1 MQKKTNILIAVIVA
15 FSILVSYF
23 KDVHAFSFSAEIN
36 KKFTPI
42 SIVAGQISRLDIT
55 IFNPNLF
62 QLENASFTDS
72 LIGRQPGLH
81 IATPSNLT
89 NTCGGVVIAAAGST
103 TISLSGGTVPPQV
116 GSTPGTCVVSVDVT
130 STTPGN
136 LINTIP
142 AYGVAPSYGGEGLF
156 ATARG
161 GLDVITNT
169 NSASAT
175 LQVNS
180 VQPPSLSKSFS
191 PATTW
196 VGQSTQLEIN
206 LFNNDLNNALTEVT
220 FTDYLPPSF
229 TVSSPLTTSLS
240 GCGSS
245 TLTANVGD
253 NFITLSNATIAP
265 NSNCRV
271 RVRVISTTQGQYTNT
286 IPAGP
291 AGVGSVKTRQG
302 VTNLTPASG
311 NINVQAVGLTKT
323 IVPENIQQGDTS
335 LLTITLRNPTGSPYT
350 GVSITDNLPA
360 GVTIFGTPAVNQ
372 CGGTV
377 SFPSDTRNSI
387 TLTNGVIPAG
397 NVTTPGTC
405 TIVTQITSTT
415 VGNHINT
422 IPAGALQ
429 GPVTNAFPASDNLNV
444 QARVINV
451 EKTFGAVSFVV
462 GRTTSLTIR
471 LANAASTTLTG
482 VTFTDTLPAN
492 LLVVGT
498 PTASA
503 SCGGSAVVTS
513 TPSSITLSN
522 GVIPPGTVSNP
533 GYCYI
538 YATVTA
544 TVNGSYSNSIPA
556 GDVTS
561 DQGVTNTAS
570 NTATTTAYPIGG
582 NATVGKAFSPTTI
595 SAGGSSRLQITIT
608 APNDTGISGIS
619 LTDILPGDLAIL
631 GSPAPATTCSGATL
645 VAQTGTRVIQLS
657 GGSIVNPGGNC
668 TVTVYVTSNTSG
680 VYTNSL
686 PGGSLST
693 FEGRTD
699 PTNRTAQLTVTE
711 FSISKQFTP
720 STVNPN
726 GISRLTIYLSNKAT
740 VPLINV
746 NLTDNLPSGLT
757 VAPNPEAES
766 TCDGGTFNPLYPSQT
781 VAITGTSVP
790 PSDGVVPGL
799 CRISVN
805 VIATGSPGSRNNT
818 INTSNVLARISGTT
832 TDIRPVAN
840 AQATLTVGSLSIQ
853 IVKGFSP
860 ESVLGG
866 TFSVM
871 SIELNNPNNAPLSGI
886 RFVDSMPEGMI
897 LADPPVFNE
906 GDCGG
911 SLTAAV
917 DRKSFTY
924 SGGSL
929 PSSGRCTLTLHATMN
944 VTGTLTNTIPAGAV
958 TTTEGATNPDAASA
972 SLVNLPGASLSKSFS
987 PNPVSVG
994 VHSLL
999 TITITNLNNITLTG
1013 MGLVDTLPDN
1023 LVISDAVSLVNHCG
1037 GTLTANPGSQEIA
1050 LEEGTIGPNASCSMV
1065 IPVVS
1070 SVPNSYQNIIPSDT
1084 LITTEEIT
1092 NGDPAEDTLV
1102 VTAYSLGNRVWEDN
1116 GAGTGIANNGIRDGS
1131 EPGLAGVAV
1140 RLYEDLN
1147 DDNTPDGAPVATTT
1161 TNAGGYYRFDN
1172 LIPGN
1177 YIVEVVIPS
1186 GFIASTVNFGD
1197 PDNNID
1203 NDNNGVVSAGG
1214 TVRSYAV
1221 TLENTYVEPEDDN
1234 DPITNPE
1241 AGESPNNYS
1250 NRTVDFGLFRP
1261 YTLGNR
1267 VWNDNGAG
1275 GGNANNGILDGSEPG
1290 IQNVIVRLYRDSD
1303 NNGTPDGSFI
1313 AYTTTDANGY
1323 YWFNNLIADNYI
1335 VEVVP
1340 PSGYLGGTINGGDPD
1355 NNIDNDNNGVVL
1367 SGLNIRSD
1375 PVTLGPDDNEP
1386 LNDND
1391 PETNPMTGE
1400 SPNGYSNRTVDFS
1413 LIQAYSLGNR
1423 VWFDNGAGTGGVA
1436 NDGIRNGTEP
1446 GLSGVTVYLYPGV
1459 DVNLDGV
1466 PDQASVA
1473 ATITDGNG
1481 YYRFDNL
1488 ITGEYIVG
1496 VMPPAGFN
1504 SSAANGGDPDNN
1516 IDNDNNGITTS
1527 GGMIYSGSISLGPDG
1542 GEPINDNDPATNPQA
1557 GEAPNAYSNRTLDF
1571 GLFQPPYSIGN
1582 RVWNDNGAGSGGI
1595 AGNGILDGEEPG
1607 IGNAVVRLYRDTNG
1621 DGSPDGFAIASII
1634 TNAFGYYRFDN
1645 LTSGKYI
1652 VEVIVPDGFVSST
1665 YATSG
1670 PDLDPTDNDDNG
1682 VYLVGNAIRSH
1693 TITLE
1698 AGGLEPLGEED
1709 AHPNPATGVADD
1721 AYANLTVDF
1730 GFTPLAS
1737 IGDRVWYDANYNGIQ
1752 DSGESGITGVTVRL
1766 YSGDDTLIATTTTTG
1781 GGLYSFTNLLP
1792 GDYYV
1797 IFTLPGSSYT
1807 FSPQNQGGD
1816 DSLDSDADLISGKTA
1831 TTTLIAGENDR
1842 TWDAGMYQPPA
1853 SIGDLVWYDTNLNGI
1868 QDAGESGVAGVSV
1881 SLFRPDYG
1889 PDGIYL
1895 TADDSD
1901 PVGVQTT
1908 GITGLYSFTNLVPG
1922 TYFVQFTLPTGYA
1935 FSPLNQGGDDTLDS
1949 DADRITGKTIQTT
1962 LIFNENDP
1970 TWDAGIYQLASIGDR
1985 VWNDFNQNGIQDAGE
2000 SGINNVVVELYTG
2013 AGSLVAST
2021 STTTIGGVSGS
2032 YNFSNLEPGDYY
2044 LVFYTPGGFA
2054 VTSPDQGGDDATDS
2068 DVNPVTGR
2076 SVVTTLSSG
2085 ENDVSWDA
2093 GYYQLA
2099 SLGDRV
2105 WNDLN
2110 QNGIQDAGEPGVNG
2124 VTVHLYDSTGNLVGT
2139 TMTAGG
2145 GLYSFTNLEPGEYYL
2160 DFAEPYGFAFVAP
2173 NQGSDDALDS
2183 DVNPINGTTTLTTLV
2198 PGENDTSWDAGIYQL
2213 LSSIGNRVWVDENG
2227 NGIQDAG
2234 EAGLNGVTV
2243 DLYDANNNLISTTT
2257 TGTVGSDDGMYAFTD
2272 LIPDY
2277 YYLVFTPPSGY
2288 YITLLDQG
2296 MDDALDSDA
2305 NRTNGR
2311 TNLTQLDPGEDDLT
2325 WDMGLYQTTVLGNRV
2340 WLDLN
2345 ANGIQDSGELGV
2357 NGVTVNLYRV
2367 GFGLVDT
2374 AVTAPD
2380 GSEQGI
2386 YLFENLVPGDYYVEF
2401 VLPSGF
2407 HFSPV
2412 NEGTDNGLDSDADT
2426 NSGQTTI
2433 TTLVSGETDLTWDA
2447 GIYQYA
2453 AIGDRVWLDNNGNG
2467 IQDAGESGMAG
2478 VTVDLYSAAGVSL
2491 GTTTTDANGNY
2502 LFSNLVPGSYYIT
2515 FTPPSGYS
2523 ITLQDQGAHNTLD
2536 SDADRT
2542 SGETVITEL
2551 VSNETDLT
2559 WDAGLYLPASI
2570 GDLVWLDTNGN
2581 GIQDA
2586 GESGMANVAV
2596 GLYSAAGVELATT
2609 ITDVNG
2615 NYLFDYLIP
2624 ANYYLVFTPPSG
2636 YAITLQNQ
2644 GGDDML
2650 DSDIDRSTGQTVITS
2665 LSSDEVDL
2673 TWDAGMYIPAS
2684 LGDFVWEDLNADG
2697 IQNSGEPG
2705 LVDVIVNLYE
2715 SGGSLVASTTT
2726 ASNGSYNF
2734 TNLIPG
2740 IYYVEFIPPTGYA
2753 FSPANAGADDGV
2765 DSDADILTGQTSNT
2779 TLISGENDTTWDA
2792 GLYQLTTLGNK
2803 VWNDLNTN
2811 GIQDIGEPGVNDV
2824 TVRLYDSSNTLIA
2837 STTTANVLGEDGI
2850 YAFVDLLPGEYHV
2863 EFVLPD
2869 GYVFT
2874 IANQGSDDSLDSDP
2888 NRFTG
2893 IAPSTTLISN
2903 EIDLTWD
2910 AGIYQQVGRIGAAK
2924 RVVGSPVE
2932 VTSGTWDI
2940 TYEILVRNYSN
2951 VPLTAVQI
2959 TDDFSATFATGAT
2972 FTIQSV
2978 SSSDFTVNSAY
2989 TGTAGNLNIL
2999 DGTDALDVNE
3009 SGTIT
3014 LVVRVVPQNFGPFNN
3029 SASVSGQPIIGDP
3042 VTDTSQNGTN
3052 PDPDNNSDPTDNN
3065 DPTPVDFGPN
3075 LFDPPFGIKILD
3087 ASNLP
3092 ILQWTMDWINDT
3104 NIVAINASVSDEIPV
3119 GTSFYDNLIPS
3130 GYPLPSGDQPFGTTT
3145 NGVSCTDDSGITNT
3159 EYCYYEGPT
3168 LLYPRGRVI
3177 WQGVLGPDLGIRDPQ
3192 VAVNDIRIVFSVTRL
3207 DGVRRVQNTAYINA
3221 DRNGDGDTDD
3231 PNEIRV
3237 FSASDSWN
3245 APRLPETGFAPGVIS
3260 NLPIQPVQKTYTQ
3273 TGGMSIQIPALS
3285 KSMPVVGVPITNGEW
3300 DLTWLSNQ
3308 AGYLAGTAF
3317 PTQAGNSVI
3326 TGHVYLPNGNPGPF
3340 NDLSKLKYGDQI
3352 IITAYGQKY
3361 IYEVRE
3367 VNRILPDSQEAF
3379 AHSEYPVLTL
3389 VTCQGY
3395 DETSGLYLWRYYVRA
3410 VQVKIEN

>member
-1 MQKKTNILIAVIVA
+1 MQKKPNILIAVIVA
-15 FSILVSYF
+15 FSILFSYF

-89 NTCGGVVIAAAGST
+89 NTCGGVVIAAAGTT

-116 GSTPGTCVVSVDVT
+116 GSTPGTCVISVDVT

-142 AYGVAPSYGGEGLF
+142 AYGETPSYGGEGLY

-206 LFNNDLNNALTEVT
+206 LFNNDLNTALTEAT
-220 FTDYLPPSF
+220 YTDYLPPSF

-240 GCGSS
+240 GCGSA
-245 TLTANVGD
+245 TLSANVGD
-253 NFITLSNATIAP
+253 TSITLNNATIAP

-271 RVRVISTTQGQYTNT
+271 RVRVISSTQGQYTNT

-291 AGVGSVKTRQG
+291 AGAGSVQTRQG
-302 VTNLTPASG
+302 VTNLAPASG
-311 NINVQAVGLTKT
+311 NINVQAVGITKT

-377 SFPSDTRNSI
+377 SFPSDTRDSI
-387 TLTNGVIPAG
+387 TLTSGVVPAG

-429 GPVTNAFPASDNLNV
+429 GPITNAFPASDNLNV
-444 QARVINV
+444 QARVIAV
-451 EKTFGAVSFVV
+451 RKDFGGTLVV
-462 GRTTSLTIR
+462 GGTTALTIR

-538 YATVTA
+538 YATVTT
-544 TVNGSYSNSIPA
+544 TVNAAYSNVIPA

-619 LTDILPGDLAIL
+619 LTDNLPGDLVIL
-631 GSPAPATTCSGATL
+631 GSPAPVTNCAGATL
-645 VAQTGTRVIQLS
+645 VTQTGTQVIQLS
-657 GGSIVNPGGNC
+657 GGSITTPGTSC

-680 VYTNSL
+680 VYTNTL

-699 PTNRTAQLTVTE
+699 PTTRSTNLTVTE

-720 STVNPN
+720 TTVNPN
-726 GISRLTIYLSNKAT
+726 GISRLSIYLSNKAT

-746 NLTDNLPSGLT
+746 TLTDTLPSGLS
-757 VAPNPEAES
+757 VAPSPEAES
-766 TCDGGTFNPLYPSQT
+766 TCDGGTFNPIPLSQT
-781 VAITGTSVP
+781 VSITGTSVP

-799 CRISVN
+799 CRLSVN
-805 VIATGSPGSRNNT
+805 VIATGSPGSRINT
-818 INTSNVLARISGTT
+818 ITTSNVLARISGTT

-866 TFSVM
+866 SYSVM

-886 RFVDSMPEGMI
+886 GFVDTMPEGMI
-897 LADPPVFNE
+897 LADPPAFDT

-911 SLTAAV
+911 TLSAAA
-917 DRKSFTY
+917 DLKSFTY

-958 TTTEGATNPDAASA
+958 TTSEGATNPDAASA

-987 PNPVSVG
+987 PNPVPVG
-994 VHSLL
+994 VYSLL
-999 TITITNLNNITLTG
+999 TITIWNQNDITLTG
-1013 MGLVDTLPDN
+1013 MGLVDTLPDD
-1023 LVISDAVSLVNHCG
+1023 LTISNAIPSVNYCG
-1037 GTLTANPGSQEIA
+1037 GTLTAIPGNQQIA
-1050 LEEGTIGPNASCSMV
+1050 LEDGTIGPSESCMMV

-1070 SVPNSYQNIIPSDT
+1070 DIANSYQNIIPADT
-1084 LITTEEIT
+1084 LITEEEIT

-1116 GAGTGIANNGIRDGS
+1116 GAGTGIANNGLRDGS
-1131 EPGLAGVAV
+1131 EPGLAGVTV
-1140 RLYEDLN
+1140 RLYADLN
-1147 DDNTPDGAPVATTT
+1147 NDDTPDGAQIATTT
-1161 TNAGGYYRFDN
+1161 TDASGYYRFDD
-1172 LIPGN
+1172 LTPGD

-1186 GFIASTVNFGD
+1186 GYIASTVNFGD
-1197 PDNNID
+1197 PDNNTD
-1203 NDNNGVVSAGG
+1203 NDNNGVISGTG
-1214 TVRSYAV
+1214 TVRSYSV
-1221 TLENTYVEPEDDN
+1221 TLEDTHIEPEDDN
-1234 DPITNPE
+1234 DPATNPE
-1241 AGESPNNYS
+1241 SGEAPNEYS

-1275 GGNANNGILDGSEPG
+1275 GGNANNGFLDGTEPG
-1290 IQNVIVRLYRDSD
+1290 IPNVIVRLYRDSD

-1323 YWFNNLIADNYI
+1323 YWFNNLIADTYI
-1335 VEVVP
+1335 VEIIP
-1340 PSGYLGGTINGGDPD
+1340 PSGYLPAAINAGDPD
-1355 NNIDNDNNGVVL
+1355 NNADNDNNGVLL
-1367 SGLNIRSD
+1367 SGLNILSD
-1375 PVTLGPDDNEP
+1375 PVTLGPDDSEP

-1391 PETNPMTGE
+1391 PLTNPITGE
-1400 SPNGYSNRTVDFS
+1400 SPNGYSNRTVDFA
-1413 LIQAYSLGNR
+1413 LIQTYSLGNR
-1423 VWFDNGAGTGGVA
+1423 VWNDNGTGTGGSP
-1436 NDGIRNGTEP
+1436 NDGVRNGTEP

-1459 DVNLDGV
+1459 DANSDGV
-1466 PDQASVA
+1466 PDQASLA
-1473 ATITDGNG
+1473 STTTDGSG
-1481 YYRFDNL
+1481 YYRFDNV
-1488 ITGEYIVG
+1488 ITGDYIIG
-1496 VMPPAGFN
+1496 VLPPAGFA
-1504 SSAANGGDPDNN
+1504 SSANNSGDPDNN
-1516 IDNDNNGITTS
+1516 IDNDNNSITSS
-1527 GGMIYSGSISLGPDG
+1527 GGMIYSSPISLGPDG
-1542 GEPINDNDPATNPQA
+1542 GEPTNDNDPTTNPQA

-1571 GLFQPPYSIGN
+1571 GLYQPPYSIGN
-1582 RVWNDNGAGSGGI
+1582 RVWNDNGAGSSGI
-1595 AGNGILDGEEPG
+1595 AGNGIVDGEEPG
-1607 IGNAVVRLYRDTNG
+1607 MANAVVRLYRDTNG
-1621 DGSPDGFAIASII
+1621 DETPDGFAIASII
-1634 TNAFGYYRFDN
+1634 TNADGYYRFDN
-1645 LTSGKYI
+1645 LTAGQYI
-1652 VEVIVPDGFVSST
+1652 VEVVVPSGFVSST
-1665 YATSG
+1665 YSTLG

-1682 VYLVGNAIRSH
+1682 VFLVGNAIRSH

-1698 AGGLEPLGEED
+1698 VGGLEPLGELD
-1709 AHPNPATGVADD
+1709 PNPNPATGAAAD
-1721 AYANLTVDF
+1721 AYGNLTVDF

-1737 IGDRVWYDANYNGIQ
+1737 LGDRVWLDSNYNGFQ

-1766 YSGDDTLIATTTTTG
+1766 YSGEDTLLATTTTSG
-1781 GGLYSFTNLLP
+1781 GGLYSFTDLLP

-1797 IFTLPGSSYT
+1797 IFTLPGSSYS

-1816 DSLDSDADLISGKTA
+1816 DNVDSDANITTGQTA
-1831 TTTLIAGENDR
+1831 TTTLIAGENDIS
-1842 TWDAGMYQPPA
+1842 WDAGMYQPPA
-1853 SIGDLVWYDTNLNGI
+1853 SIGDLVWYDTDLNGI
-1868 QDAGESGVAGVSV
+1868 QDAGESGVAGVTV

-1895 TADDSD
+1895 TADDAD
-1901 PVGVQTT
+1901 PVGVTTT
-1908 GITGLYSFTNLVPG
+1908 GGTGLYSFTNLVPG
-1922 TYFVQFTLPTGYA
+1922 TYFVQFTLPAGYA

-1949 DADRITGKTIQTT
+1949 DADRSTGQTIQTT
-1962 LIFNENDP
+1962 LDFNENDP

-1985 VWNDFNQNGIQDAGE
+1985 VWNDFNQNGIQDVGE
-2000 SGINNVVVELYTG
+2000 AGINNVVVELYTG

-2021 STTTIGGVSGS
+2021 STTTIGGVDGS

-2054 VTSPDQGGDDATDS
+2054 VTSQDQGGDDAADS
-2068 DVNPVTGR
+2068 DINPATGQT
-2076 SVVTTLSSG
+2076 VVTTLSSG
-2085 ENDVSWDA
+2085 ENDVTWDA

-2110 QNGIQDAGEPGVNG
+2110 QNGIQDAGESGVNG
-2124 VTVHLYDSTGNLVGT
+2124 VTVDLYNSTGTLIGT
-2139 TMTAGG
+2139 TTTSGG

-2160 DFAEPYGFAFVAP
+2160 DFTEPYGFAFVSQ
-2173 NQGSDDALDS
+2173 NQGSDDTLDS
-2183 DVNPINGTTTLTTLV
+2183 DVNPVNGTTVLTTLI
-2198 PGENDTSWDAGIYQL
+2198 PNENDTSWDAGIYQL

-2243 DLYDANNNLISTTT
+2243 DLYDSANNLVGTTT
-2257 TGTVGSDDGMYAFTD
+2257 TGTVGSDDGIYAFSD

-2288 YITLLDQG
+2288 YVTLLDQG
-2296 MDDALDSDA
+2296 ADDALDSDA

-2311 TNLTQLDPGEDDLT
+2311 TNLTLLDPGEDDLT
-2325 WDMGLYQTTVLGNRV
+2325 WDMGLYQTTALGNRV

-2374 AVTAPD
+2374 SLTAPD

-2412 NEGTDNGLDSDADT
+2412 NEGSDSGLDSDADT
-2426 NSGQTTI
+2426 TSGQTTT

-2453 AIGDRVWLDNNGNG
+2453 AMGDHVWLDTNGNG
-2467 IQDAGESGMAG
+2467 IQNAGESGMAG
-2478 VTVDLYSAAGVSL
+2478 VTVDLYSATGISL
-2491 GTTTTDANGNY
+2491 ATTTTDANGDY
-2502 LFSNLVPGSYYIT
+2502 LFSDLVPGEYYVT
-2515 FTPPSGYS
+2515 FTPPSGYA
-2523 ITLQDQGAHNTLD
+2523 ITLQNQGSDDALD

-2542 SGETVITEL
+2542 SGETATTEL

-2570 GDLVWLDTNGN
+2570 GDFVWLDENGN
-2581 GIQDA
+2581 GVQDS
-2586 GESGMANVAV
+2586 GELGIESVSV
-2596 GLYSAAGVELATT
+2596 SLYTSTGSLVDTT
-2609 ITDVNG
+2609 TTASDG
-2615 NYLFDYLIP
+2615 SYLFADLIP
-2624 ANYYLVFTPPSG
+2624 GDYYLTFTPPDG

-2644 GGDDML
+2644 GGDDTL
-2650 DSDIDRSTGQTVITS
+2650 DSDIDRTTGQTAITS
-2665 LSSDEVDL
+2665 LTSDEVDL

-2684 LGDFVWEDLNADG
+2684 LGDFVWVDLNANG
-2697 IQNSGEPG
+2697 VQNSGEIG
-2705 LVDVIVNLYE
+2705 LADVTVNLYE
-2715 SGGSLVASTTT
+2715 SGGSLVDSTTT
-2726 ASNGSYNF
+2726 ASNGSYTF

-2740 IYYVEFIPPTGYA
+2740 TYYLEFVPPTGYA
-2753 FSPANAGADDGV
+2753 FSPLDAGADDSA
-2765 DSDADILTGQTSNT
+2765 DSDANILTGQTGNT
-2779 TLISGENDTTWDA
+2779 TLVSGENDGSWDA

-2824 TVRLYDSSNTLIA
+2824 TVRLYDSTNTLIA
-2837 STTTANVLGEDGI
+2837 TTTTANVLGEDGI
-2850 YAFVDLLPGEYHV
+2850 YAFVDLVPGEYHV
-2863 EFVLPD
+2863 EFVLPG

-2874 IANQGSDDSLDSDP
+2874 LANQGSDDTLDSDP

-2893 IAPSTTLISN
+2893 VAPSTTLISN

-2910 AGIYQQVGRIGAAK
+2910 AGIYQQIGRIGVAK

-2932 VTSGTWDI
+2932 VSSGTWDI

-2951 VPLTAVQI
+2951 VPLTSVQV

-2972 FTIQSV
+2972 FIIQSV
-2978 SSSDFTVNSAY
+2978 TSSDFTVNSAY
-2989 TGTAGNLNIL
+2989 TGSAGNLNL
-2999 DGTDALDVNE
+2999 LEGTDTLDVNE

-3014 LVVRVVPQNFGPFNN
+3014 VVVRVVPQNFGPFNN
-3029 SASVSGQPIIGDP
+3029 SANGSGQPIIGQP
-3042 VTDTSQNGTN
+3042 VTDPSQNGNN
-3052 PDPDNNSDPTDNN
+3052 PDPDSNGDPTDNN

-3087 ASNLP
+3087 ASSLP

-3119 GTSFYDNLIPS
+3119 GTSYYDNLIPND
-3130 GYPLPSGDQPFGTTT
+3130 YPLPPGDQPFGTTT
-3145 NGVSCTDDSGITNT
+3145 NGVSCTDDSGVTITQ
-3159 EYCYYEGPT
+3159 YCYYEGPT
-3168 LLYPRGRVI
+3168 GLYPRGRIV

-3207 DGVRRVQNTAYINA
+3207 DGVRRVRNTAFINA

-3237 FSASDSWN
+3237 FSASESWN
-3245 APRLPETGFAPGVIS
+3245 APKLPETGFAPGVSSI
-3260 NLPIQPVQKTYTQ
+3260 LPEQPVEKAYTQ

-3285 KSMPVVGVPITNGEW
+3285 KTMPVVGVPITNGQW
-3300 DLTWLSNQ
+3300 DLTWLNNQ

-3326 TGHVYLPNGNPGPF
+3326 TGHVYLPDGNPGPF
-3340 NDLSKLKYGDQI
+3340 SDLSKLKYGDQI

-3379 AHSEYPVLTL
+3379 THSDYPVLTL

-3410 VQVKIEN
+3410 VQIKIEN